1 MKASLKQIRPSNWK
15 EHPSSS
21 NWMIID
27 WDGDYFKKHA
37 ELKPDKAGGCCVYT
51 LENQP
56 DGINISLYSVSIHS
70 DAPMGITSLGLRK
83 NAWRPEQSI
92 GQCDALLF
100 PTSDNHGDA
109 FLLVETKYSENA
121 SSWQNYKESALKQIT
136 DTISQL
142 SKRGCPIDNRNVF
155 GLISCPLLNPMGAT
169 AFSLDELKSIR
180 LQYGVQIEMGN
191 SATFKDSQTISFI
204 DEE

>member
-15 EHPSSS
+15 EHPPSA

-37 ELKPDKAGGCCVYT
+37 ELKPDKSGGCCVYT

-56 DGINISLYSVSIHS
+56 EDINISLYSVSIHS
-70 DAPMGITSLGLRK
+70 DGPMGITSLGLRK
-83 NAWRPEQSI
+83 NAWNPEQSI

-100 PTSDNHGDA
+100 PTSDNNGDA

-121 SSWQNYKESALKQIT
+121 SSWQIYKESALKQIT

-142 SKRGCPIDNRNVF
+142 SKKGCPIRERNLF
-155 GLISCPLLNPMGAT
+155 GLVSCPLLNPMGAT
-169 AFSLDELKSIR
+169 AFSLEELTIIFA
-180 LQYGVQIEMGN
+180 QHGVTIGMGN
-191 SATFKDSQTISFI
+191 SATFQDSQTISF
-204 DEE
+204 

>member
-15 EHPSSS
+15 EHPLSS

-37 ELKPDKAGGCCVYT
+37 ELKPEKAGGCCVYT

-100 PTSDNHGDA
+100 PTSDNNGDA
-109 FLLVETKYSENA
+109 FLLV
-121 SSWQNYKESALKQIT
+121 
-136 DTISQL
+136 
-142 SKRGCPIDNRNVF
+142 KRSIVRMQVHGKIIKKVRSNRLPILF
-155 GLISCPLLNPMGAT
+155 LN
-169 AFSLDELKSIR
+169 FQRE
-180 LQYGVQIEMGN
+180 GVL
-191 SATFKDSQTISFI
+191 
-204 DEE
+204 